1 MNTYEKRGEGGARC
15 APACPDVEE
24 RTRFAISRREA
35 NNNVAALHAAPE
47 VTMPEAVIV
56 SAIRTPVGRA
66 YKGSLRATRPDDLAA
81 LAIKEALARVPAVD
95 PKQIDDVILG
105 CAMPEGEQGMNVA
118 RIAALRA
125 GLPVETSAMTINR
138 FCSSGLQAIAL
149 AAERIR
155 GGSAEIIVAGGTES
169 MSLVPMGG
177 NKVSPNPWLVDH
189 YPDAYINM
197 GLGTENIA
205 RKFGI
210 TREQADEFSANSH
223 KKALAAIA
231 AGNFKDE
238 TIPVEVKITSLPNG
252 NGNGAST
259 NSKSSPKPTTQTF
272 LFDTDELPRADT
284 SLEVLAKLKPAFHAK
299 GTVTAGNS
307 SPMSDGAAAAVV
319 MSDARAKALGLTP
332 LARFVAYA
340 TAGCPPEEF
349 GIGPVFAIPKALKL
363 AGLSLNDIAVIEL
376 NEAFAAQSLAV
387 LQQAALDPARV
398 NPNGGAIALGH
409 PLGCTGAKLTATVIR
424 DLQRKNARYGMVTM
438 CIGGGMGAAGI
449 FERL

>member
-1 MNTYEKRGEGGARC
+1 
-15 APACPDVEE
+15 
-24 RTRFAISRREA
+24 
-35 NNNVAALHAAPE
+35 
-47 VTMPEAVIV
+47 MPEAVIV
-56 SAIRTPVGRA
+56 SAVRTAVGRA

-81 LAIKEALARVPAVD
+81 LAIKEALERVPGVD
-95 PKQIDDVILG
+95 AKEIEDVILG

-155 GGSAEIIVAGGTES
+155 SGSAEIIIAGGTES

-177 NKVSPNPWLVDH
+177 NKISPNPWLVDH

-197 GLGTENIA
+197 GLGTENID

-223 KKALAAIA
+223 RKALAAIA

-238 TIPVEVKITSLPNG
+238 TISVEVKITSLPNG
-252 NGNGAST
+252 NGNGASAK
-259 NSKSSPKPTTQTF
+259 SKSSPKPATQTF
-272 LFDTDELPRADT
+272 HFDTDELPRADT

-319 MSDARAKALGLTP
+319 MSEARANALGLKP

-376 NEAFAAQSLAV
+376 NEAFGAQSLAV
-387 LQQAALDPARV
+387 IQQAGLDAARV

-409 PLGCTGAKLTATVIR
+409 PLGCTGAKLTATLIR
-424 DLQRKNARYGMVTM
+424 DLQRKSARYGMVTM

-449 FERL
+449 FERLS